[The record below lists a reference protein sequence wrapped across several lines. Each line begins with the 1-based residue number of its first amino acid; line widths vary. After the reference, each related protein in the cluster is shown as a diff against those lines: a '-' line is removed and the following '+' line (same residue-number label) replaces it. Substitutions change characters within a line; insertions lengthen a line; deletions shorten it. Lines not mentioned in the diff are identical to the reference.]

1 MFKIQDIRSL
11 ETSSAIPS
19 QLSTKFGEMI
29 LNSKHL
35 VAKVETVNNETG
47 EYRIVLQGT
56 LTKEAIK

>member
-11 ETSSAIPS
+11 ETSPAIPA
-19 QLSTKFGEMI
+19 QLSTKVGEMI

-47 EYRIVLQGT
+47 EYRLVLEGT

>member
-11 ETSSAIPS
+11 ENSPVVPA
-19 QLSTKFGEMI
+19 QLSTKVGDII

-47 EYRIVLQGT
+47 EYRLVLQGT